1 MSDHELLLRHAE
13 SWAST
18 KRRPFDR
25 PLVETVLDLRHHHD
39 AASATQWPPG
49 SVERVLLTLW
59 PAYGPADAPEAETL
73 SAALDTYFHF
83 LRATGRLAS
92 GSAQPAQL
100 TKEARRAARN
110 MADAIADPSR
120 HSQARV
126 LADFGRE
133 IGIDLDDAGSVEE
146 LQGRLGRVQDAWNA
160 LPVEERRRRMPDP
173 SAKGLVGQAMTGSL
187 QDMLAEAGGASA
199 TAGREPWPAWQ
210 GEVGDDEDVEWVPPD
225 DTVAA
230 REAQQA
236 GFVRQCLALADWVGD
251 GREVTATGVLRPAV
265 AREAYAALD
274 LWSWERT
281 SPSRFNPVREDVT
294 PEVDRLLAENAR
306 QWWTSA
312 GDCLPLDRL
321 WYACEAAGLISVGSR
336 RAVRSERRPS
346 TDEEWLVFGM
356 SLVMGQCLRLGRDD
370 VEPLIGLLLVPG
382 VTEEG
387 TVPLDA
393 VRAWWDSRWAD
404 GRGLG
409 PSTNELVKEIW
420 REKVDFALG
429 MFDDCGLWRRDATT
443 ITITDFGRAF
453 TVVLSD
459 AFLEDGV
466 LSEMF

>member
-39 AASATQWPPG
+39 AAPATQWPPG

-73 SAALDTYFHF
+73 SAALDTYFRF
-83 LRATGRLAS
+83 LRVTGRLAS

-120 HSQARV
+120 HSQGRV

-199 TAGREPWPAWQ
+199 TAEREPWPAWH
-210 GEVGDDEDVEWVPPD
+210 GEVGDDEDVE
-225 DTVAA
+225 
-230 REAQQA
+230 
-236 GFVRQCLALADWVGD
+236 
-251 GREVTATGVLRPAV
+251 
-265 AREAYAALD
+265 
-274 LWSWERT
+274 
-281 SPSRFNPVREDVT
+281 
-294 PEVDRLLAENAR
+294 
-306 QWWTSA
+306 
-312 GDCLPLDRL
+312 
-321 WYACEAAGLISVGSR
+321 
-336 RAVRSERRPS
+336 
-346 TDEEWLVFGM
+346 
-356 SLVMGQCLRLGRDD
+356 
-370 VEPLIGLLLVPG
+370 
-382 VTEEG
+382 
-387 TVPLDA
+387 
-393 VRAWWDSRWAD
+393 
-404 GRGLG
+404 LG
-409 PSTNELVKEIW
+409 P
-420 REKVDFALG
+420 A
-429 MFDDCGLWRRDATT
+429 
-443 ITITDFGRAF
+443 
-453 TVVLSD
+453 
-459 AFLEDGV
+459 
-466 LSEMF
+466 